1 MVHDTKPPFLDGRL
15 IFTKQME
22 PVMPIRDATSDMAVI
37 ARKGSMVRENDGVD
51 VHAAGVLVFESKG
64 WVGGGVSYKY

>member
-1 MVHDTKPPFLDGRL
+1 
-15 IFTKQME
+15 ME